1 MLQVSP
7 MSAHRREEPHTFLK
21 LPAPH
26 LGFEGQ
32 SLSVDSNP
40 ELQDPIYSAPRRQRS
55 RLSCLSILLLQD
67 SEMGF
72 VQKKIPA
79 DADDAR
85 PVVSLN
91 PLTGSTCYPAEG

>member
-1 MLQVSP
+1 M
-7 MSAHRREEPHTFLK
+7 
-21 LPAPH
+21 
-26 LGFEGQ
+26 
-32 SLSVDSNP
+32 
-40 ELQDPIYSAPRRQRS
+40 
-55 RLSCLSILLLQD
+55 SILLLKD